1 MLWGSNMDGIKYVP
15 SPGMKPSIGKR
26 LSGDGVYPPQ
36 LLGVW
41 LLGLQADLYYSYLAL
56 NQKIVALVV
65 GHSSQEVL
73 LR

>member
-1 MLWGSNMDGIKYVP
+1 MDGIKYVL
-15 SPGMKPSIGKR
+15 SPGMKSSIGKG

-41 LLGLQADLYYSYLAL
+41 LLGLQADLYYSHPAL
-56 NQKIVALVV
+56 NQKIVASVV